1 MLIHL
6 CGGKTWSSDCSDK
19 GGHEAGG
26 GGQTWVSGPP
36 ALLHVLPPRTM
47 KDLGLQSCTVFPLH
61 CPGAPSPLLG
71 CLTQTAGPLGGRG
84 AQGGGP
90 PLSHA
95 PPPHRAHCLWTQGTK
110 SGRCSPFT
118 GTSLHGEACARGVQP
133 PARASSEW
141 GPHFLP
147 KDTRVCGRALN
158 HRYRLRPWCFIQT
171 PEISPYF
178 YRERR
183 SLL

>member
-47 KDLGLQSCTVFPLH
+47 KDLGLQSFTVFPLH

-95 PPPHRAHCLWTQGTK
+95 PPPHTAHCLWTQGTK

-118 GTSLHGEACARGVQP
+118 GTQP
-133 PARASSEW
+133 PRGGLCQGRPAARPGQLGV
-141 GPHFLP
+141 GPSFP
-147 KDTRVCGRALN
+147 PQRCQSVWPGFK
-158 HRYRLRPWCFIQT
+158 PQIQAQT
-171 PEISPYF
+171 LVLYTNP
-178 YRERR
+178 
-183 SLL
+183 